1 MDKHYSIE
9 DLKDI
14 MAQLRNPD
22 GGCPWDLK
30 QNFKTIA
37 PYTIEEA
44 YEVVDAIDKYENGG
58 EIDEIKDE
66 LGDLLFQVIFHA
78 QLASE
83 KQAFGFDDVVQ
94 VISEKLVRR
103 HPHVFGDEALY
114 SDDEIREMWERVK
127 ADERALKTASSDDG
141 TEDDRPS
148 LLSDV
153 PVGLPGL
160 SRAVKLQKKA
170 ARVGFDWPSLM
181 PVVEKLEE
189 ELLEVKEALFDFE
202 KLQNEES
209 NNHSKHTS
217 LDAGRAKVEEELGDL
232 MFVMANVARHLRVD
246 PEKAVRL
253 ANLKFCR
260 RFAYIEQELYAAG
273 RSPDDAT
280 LEEMDALWDEAKLNE
295 K

>member
-1 MDKHYSIE
+1 MDKHYNIE

-14 MAQLRNPD
+14 MAQLRSPD

-44 YEVVDAIDKYENGG
+44 YEVVDAIDKYEDGG
-58 EIDEIKDE
+58 DIHEIKDE

-94 VISEKLVRR
+94 IISEKLVRR
-103 HPHVFGDEALY
+103 HPHVFGDEVLY

-127 ADERALKTASSDDG
+127 ADERALKSAGSDNDG
-141 TEDDRPS
+141 TEHQRSGTRPPS

-153 PVGLPGL
+153 PVGMPALT
-160 SRAVKLQKKA
+160 RAVKLQKKA
-170 ARVGFDWPSLM
+170 ATVGFDWPSLL

-202 KLQNEES
+202 KQQQAQTDIE
-209 NNHSKHTS
+209 
-217 LDAGRAKVEEELGDL
+217 AGREKIEEELGDL

-246 PEKAVRL
+246 PEKAVRQ
-253 ANLKFCR
+253 ANIKFCR
-260 RFAYIEQELYAAG
+260 RFEYIEHELAASG
-273 RSPDDAT
+273 RSTEEAT
-280 LEEMDALWDEAKLNE
+280 LEEMDALWDEAKLKE
-295 K
+295 